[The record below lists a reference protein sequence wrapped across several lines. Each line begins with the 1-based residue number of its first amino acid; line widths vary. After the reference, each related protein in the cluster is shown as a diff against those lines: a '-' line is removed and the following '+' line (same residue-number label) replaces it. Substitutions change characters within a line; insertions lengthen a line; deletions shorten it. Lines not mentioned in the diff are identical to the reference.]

1 MLVCLG
7 NPWFLADFGPDPG
20 GNREV
25 LIIRPGRPVFFA
37 VLGRFVAEVGPKTL
51 LNGSGSIFCCGNQGS
66 LARGTNSKAIFGV
79 GDRPGGPPG
88 AI

>member
-1 MLVCLG
+1 M
-7 NPWFLADFGPDPG
+7 NSY
-20 GNREV
+20 REV
-25 LIIRPGRPVFFA
+25 LIILPGRPVFFA

-79 GDRPGGPPG
+79 GDRPRGSFRCDMKNGLG
-88 AI
+88 RMVRIISSAV